1 MISIVIPVYNCE
13 KYLPTC
19 IKSVIEQSYQDYEVI
34 LINDGSTDDSGRLCD
49 SYVATDSRLKVVH
62 TANRGPSAARNT
74 GIDKCKGETI
84 FFLDSDDFLEENTF
98 ERLILAYEQ
107 TNAEL
112 VIGNFSKIS
121 NSEKT
126 SSGHE
131 KVFECDTLLSKS
143 DILRYTKQYLNAPN
157 KFPLLTQSWGRLFK
171 TSIIKDNG
179 VCFNPSLHT
188 FEDVAFNFDYLK
200 YVEKIFFIEQPLYNL
215 LMHTDYLSATM
226 NMRGNPSL
234 LFGFQEALYKA
245 KEFVGPHWSRLA
257 VLESHG
263 NAYVRYTIIQLIR
276 LCLQIDNKNK
286 KEIYRFIYNILHGAE
301 LQNSLQFYTASPG
314 DSKLLPMLMRFRLS
328 RFVMMFCEHR
338 AKQRYK

>member
-1 MISIVIPVYNCE
+1 MISIIVPVYNCE

-19 IKSVIEQSYQDYEVI
+19 IKSVVEQSYQDYEVI
-34 LINDGSTDDSGRLCD
+34 LINDGSTDDSERLCD
-49 SYVATDSRLKVVH
+49 SYVATDSRFKVVH
-62 TANRGPSAARNT
+62 TTNRGPSAARNT
-74 GIDKCKGETI
+74 GIDKCKGEVI
-84 FFLDSDDFLEENTF
+84 FFLDSDDFLEENAL
-98 ERLILAYEQ
+98 ERLMSAYEQ

-126 SSGHE
+126 PSGHD

-143 DILRYTKQYLNAPN
+143 DILSYTKQYLNAPN

-179 VCFNPSLHT
+179 VCFNPRLRT

-215 LMHTDYLSATM
+215 LIHTDYLSATI
-226 NMRGNPSL
+226 NMRSNPSL

-245 KEFVGPHWSRLA
+245 KEFVGPRWPRLA
-257 VLESHG
+257 VLESLG

-286 KEIYRFIYNILHGAE
+286 KEIYRFICSILHGAE

-328 RFVMMFCEHR
+328 RLVMVLCEHR